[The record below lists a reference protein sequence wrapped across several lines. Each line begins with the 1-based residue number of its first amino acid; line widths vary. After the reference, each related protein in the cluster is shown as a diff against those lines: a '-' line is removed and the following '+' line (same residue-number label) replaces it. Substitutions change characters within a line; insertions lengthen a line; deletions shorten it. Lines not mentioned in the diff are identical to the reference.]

1 VKSSRFFDFTAS
13 LIIKSLIFYATA
25 TTMNNHKKIEHQPR
39 MLLSTTYGLNSSYT
53 KKIHVGLITEDN
65 VEPDFLPVVKL
76 TSHGAAGICFD
87 MESWQ
92 KFQENMETMS
102 TYLSGDKINLSSIIF
117 NKIIIN
123 FTTAYGARAILIA
136 YRENEQEDLSSETAE
151 DASANGPRPKKRKT
165 YNIGIVMQR
174 TTFQGLENIVD
185 CVNANLNRLNLIS
198 NNVNECAQYLI
209 NEIQLK
215 LPVSGAINNSIVKL
229 TIRGNSKEIER
240 NVRTQL
246 KDLVFLDVYFEIT
259 FLEIISLYFEQIV
272 HAIIAKRKF

>member
-1 VKSSRFFDFTAS
+1 MKSSRFFDFTAS
-13 LIIKSLIFYATA
+13 LFIKSLIFYAAA
-25 TTMNNHKKIEHQPR
+25 TTMANYKKIEQQPR
-39 MLLSTTYGLNSSYT
+39 MLLSTTYGLNSSYS
-53 KKIHVGLITEDN
+53 KKIQVGLITEDN
-65 VEPDFLPVVKL
+65 VEPDFLPAVKL
-76 TSHGAAGICFD
+76 TSHGSAGICFD

-151 DASANGPRPKKRKT
+151 DASADGPRLKKRKT

-185 CVNANLNRLNLIS
+185 CVNANLNRLNFIS

-229 TIRGNSKEIER
+229 TIRGNSKEIEC